1 MAESQHTSSNG
12 AAHGDVDP
20 QFASEKM
27 KPKRLQR
34 FDSLHMEA
42 GKIPGVSTHAAKVCS
57 PVTSYSIRQESFYCL
72 KLHNCKEIFF
82 VLINLSRFSK
92 YIFIQRYHF
101 AQNCLDDICLVL

>member
-57 PVTSYSIRQESFYCL
+57 PVTLLQLDNDPSI
-72 KLHNCKEIFF
+72 
-82 VLINLSRFSK
+82 
-92 YIFIQRYHF
+92 
-101 AQNCLDDICLVL
+101 A